1 MGPYLT
7 RVAGG
12 NRQTSA
18 SADGAS
24 PETPLDP
31 PFRSHSMQCTESGQ
45 VAEEGRSA
53 GNHGYF
59 RSRFVFRWRLASGSA
74 IGPTV
79 SCLRGRLRAEF
90 VREGGGNGKT
100 VPMHSERRSEV
111 RAALARR
118 RSEGSALPG
127 AEPAHVGRDP
137 EQ

>member
-24 PETPLDP
+24 PETARSTVPLTQ
-31 PFRSHSMQCTESGQ
+31 HAVHESGQ